1 MQFWIA
7 SLKENMKSEQGV
19 KVKKWA
25 RPTCGMITLGT
36 RITRTEALEHLT
48 LGYLE
53 TKRMLMELSWVC
65 NVTTSEIL
73 AISGEGV
80 LWGANSCQGEINNS
94 DLSHLIAT
102 NSWYRPWILFLEW
115 LSLLRHHTPSLSVD
129 SDAQLEA
136 LWSNDWCQIP
146 ETNNCSSNSSTN
158 SVFSIMPM
166 KLRSWSYRI
175 GA

>member
-19 KVKKWA
+19 KGKKLA
-25 RPTCGMITLGT
+25 RPACGMITLGT

-73 AISGEGV
+73 DISGEGV
-80 LWGANSCQGEINNS
+80 L
-94 DLSHLIAT
+94 
-102 NSWYRPWILFLEW
+102 
-115 LSLLRHHTPSLSVD
+115 
-129 SDAQLEA
+129 
-136 LWSNDWCQIP
+136 
-146 ETNNCSSNSSTN
+146 
-158 SVFSIMPM
+158 
-166 KLRSWSYRI
+166 
-175 GA
+175 